1 MKCKLG
7 GDSPAQL
14 VWYCA
19 ALALDNQCTS
29 YRPDFCDTFKR
40 RATYPVD
47 SGRSMH
53 SRLVTLAQLLP
64 LQKRQQ
70 ASGRRQDS
78 HRLALTQSSAERI

>member
-19 ALALDNQCTS
+19 ALALGNQRRS

-40 RATYPVD
+40 RATDPV
-47 SGRSMH
+47 G
-53 SRLVTLAQLLP
+53 LVAACTPDL
-64 LQKRQQ
+64 
-70 ASGRRQDS
+70 
-78 HRLALTQSSAERI
+78 